1 MKPAAVSI
9 PIPAP
14 AAGADRA
21 DAAPSLSTRGRLR
34 TRLLEPLA
42 FVLAG
47 FLVFYLSLCISGT
60 GFKPT
65 LPIDVLTGTA
75 SRAENIIFSNIRLP
89 RAVTAA
95 VVGAALS
102 LAGVVM
108 QNVLRNPLASAST
121 LGVSQGAAFG
131 AAVAIVFFGGGLGA
145 DGNLGAAV
153 TVTSPLLVAA
163 CAFVFGLA
171 SAAVVLALSVLTRI
185 TPATMILSGIAMGAM
200 FAGGTALVQYFADDI
215 KVASIVYWTFG
226 DVGRTGWDQIGMLA
240 AACAAAFVF
249 FQTSAWNYNALS
261 NGRSTAASLG
271 VNVSA
276 VMITG
281 MLAAALLSSVAV
293 AFVGSISFVGLI
305 APHAARH
312 FVGNDHRRL
321 IFASAL
327 TGAMLLMG
335 AEMLSRT
342 LLAPAVLPIGAVTS
356 FLGAPI
362 FLWMIFRNDGWRKW

>member
-1 MKPAAVSI
+1 M
-9 PIPAP
+9 
-14 AAGADRA
+14 
-21 DAAPSLSTRGRLR
+21 
-34 TRLLEPLA
+34 
-42 FVLAG
+42 
-47 FLVFYLSLCISGT
+47 
-60 GFKPT
+60 
-65 LPIDVLTGTA
+65 
-75 SRAENIIFSNIRLP
+75 
-89 RAVTAA
+89 
-95 VVGAALS
+95 
-102 LAGVVM
+102 
-108 QNVLRNPLASAST
+108 
-121 LGVSQGAAFG
+121 
-131 AAVAIVFFGGGLGA
+131 
-145 DGNLGAAV
+145 

>member
-1 MKPAAVSI
+1 
-9 PIPAP
+9 
-14 AAGADRA
+14 
-21 DAAPSLSTRGRLR
+21 
-34 TRLLEPLA
+34 
-42 FVLAG
+42 
-47 FLVFYLSLCISGT
+47 
-60 GFKPT
+60 
-65 LPIDVLTGTA
+65 
-75 SRAENIIFSNIRLP
+75 
-89 RAVTAA
+89 
-95 VVGAALS
+95 
-102 LAGVVM
+102 
-108 QNVLRNPLASAST
+108 
-121 LGVSQGAAFG
+121 
-131 AAVAIVFFGGGLGA
+131 
-145 DGNLGAAV
+145 
-153 TVTSPLLVAA
+153 
-163 CAFVFGLA
+163 
-171 SAAVVLALSVLTRI
+171 
-185 TPATMILSGIAMGAM
+185 MILSGIAMGAM

-240 AACAAAFVF
+240 AACAAVFVF